1 MSNQTKLAVSL
12 TASSISFLIA
22 LSLVFCTQPCK
33 SQMLG
38 GNYNNIILIETEEV
52 KNEFEYKGSIIGPV
66 IKAKVT
72 YSRPNEENPQAIPYE
87 TLWFHGWQTL
97 GCRRVNE
104 LKLGNGQ
111 SAIQVKH
118 KSGYGSLSEGEAAAK
133 AILRV
138 FVDLYSQ
145 KHAVTT
151 IIVPDESMGYILNQM
166 PRAGFNPGPKSKPDV
181 PVYSLIVIPV
191 ISASGNEKQV
201 LYYGTS
207 SAGGG

>member
-1 MSNQTKLAVSL
+1 MSNLRKFTVCVVAISL
-12 TASSISFLIA
+12 SI
-22 LSLVFCTQPCK
+22 LVFCSILFWSQPCK

-52 KNEFEYKGSIIGPV
+52 KNEFEYTGSIIGPV

-72 YSRPNEENPQAIPYE
+72 YSRPNEDNPEAIPYE

-97 GCRRVNE
+97 GCRRVND

-118 KSGYGSLSEGEAAAK
+118 KSGYGSLVEGQAAAK

-138 FVDLYSQ
+138 FVDLYAQ

-166 PRAGFNPGPKSKPDV
+166 PQAGFNPGPKSRPDV
-181 PVYSLIVIPV
+181 PVYSQIVIPV
-191 ISASGNEKQV
+191 MSASGNERQV
-201 LYYGTS
+201 LYYGSTKK
-207 SAGGG
+207 GGS

>member
-1 MSNQTKLAVSL
+1 MSNRTKLNAGIAAILLSL
-12 TASSISFLIA
+12 
-22 LSLVFCTQPCK
+22 LVFCSILFWTQPCK

-38 GNYNNIILIETEEV
+38 GNYNNMVLIETEEV
-52 KNEFEYKGSIIGPV
+52 KNEFEYNGSIIGPV

-72 YSRPNEENPQAIPYE
+72 YSRPNEDGSQPVTYE

-111 SAIQVKH
+111 TAIQVKH
-118 KSGYGSLSEGEAAAK
+118 KSGYGSLPEGEASAK
-133 AILRV
+133 AILRI
-138 FVDLYSQ
+138 FVDLYAQ

-151 IIVPDESMGYILNQM
+151 IIVPDESFGYILNQM

-181 PVYSLIVIPV
+181 PVYSSIVIPV
-191 ISASGNEKQV
+191 TTASGSEKQV
-201 LYYGTS
+201 LYYGSTKT
-207 SAGGG
+207 GGG